1 MRIYDILVVDDS
13 IFMRKIISDLI
24 SEDPQFRVVAT
35 AKNGKEA
42 VELIKKLKPN
52 AVTMDIEMPEM
63 NGLDALKTIMSE
75 HPTPIIMLSSLT
87 QEGARETIIALER
100 GAVDF
105 VGKPSGSISL
115 DLHKVKTALIE
126 KLHIAVKTNVNKF
139 NAKLAP
145 PNPLRFNKPAGESKA
160 SIPSAPVAQPAPK
173 PYKQEGN
180 HSSGKLMNPPASQ
193 VQQLAAIG
201 TSTGGPR
208 ALHQVISN
216 IPGDFAAPVVIVQH
230 MPPNF
235 TKSLAQRLD
244 SVSELTVVEAEDGM
258 ILHNGTAYV
267 APGGFHM
274 MVARNGPGMYKIHL
288 CKEDPRNG
296 HRPSVDVLFESLL
309 PLKELR
315 RHIVLMTGMGSDG
328 AKGMLALKQAGA
340 VTTIAESEETCI
352 VYGMPRAAV
361 ELQCVSHI
369 LPQQEIAH
377 MLSKAVLT

>member
-1 MRIYDILVVDDS
+1 MRIYDVLVVDDS
-13 IFMRKIISDLI
+13 IFMRKIITDLI

-42 VELIKKLKPN
+42 VELVKKHKPH

-63 NGLDALKTIMSE
+63 NGLDALKAIMSE
-75 HPTPIIMLSSLT
+75 QPTPVIMLSSLT
-87 QEGARETIIALER
+87 QEGARETITALER

-126 KLHIAVKTNVNKF
+126 KLHIAVKTNVSKF
-139 NAKLAP
+139 ARPWSAPNRFTSAAADKKVDAQAAAPKQAKRPDADS
-145 PNPLRFNKPAGESKA
+145 GA
-160 SIPSAPVAQPAPK
+160 SINARLMTPAPT
-173 PYKQEGN
+173 G
-180 HSSGKLMNPPASQ
+180 
-193 VQQLAAIG
+193 VQQLVAIG

-208 ALHQVISN
+208 ALHQVISG
-216 IPGDFAAPVVIVQH
+216 IPAHFAAPIVIVQH

-235 TKSLAQRLD
+235 TKSLAQRLH
-244 SVSELTVVEAEDGM
+244 SVSDITVVEAEDGM
-258 ILHNGTAYV
+258 NLHNGTAYV

-288 CKEDPRNG
+288 SKDDPRNG

-309 PLKELR
+309 PLKELK

-328 AKGMLALKQAGA
+328 AKGMRALKQAGA

-361 ELQCVSHI
+361 ELQCVTHI

-377 MLSKAVLT
+377 QLSQAVFS